1 MSKSVD
7 QETECQTVCELEG
20 VHCAACADRVE
31 KVLSTVEGVSKAKVN
46 IAAKTLTV
54 KYNKEKVSIDE
65 IKETAKKIGYN
76 LRLHERPKTETKKYI
91 PDIIRIAS
99 IGILMFLSWANLLPS
114 YEGYDVSVIAV
125 ALGAY
130 PILKDAFFS
139 LKAKE
144 IDVSVFM
151 SIAII
156 ATVLLGQ
163 FLAAAAITFFVL
175 IAWFVEEFTVN
186 RSRKAIQE
194 IMETAPKNALVLR
207 DGKELPVPTEEIQNT
222 DVVIVRSG
230 EKIPVDGRIISGES
244 LINQA
249 PITGE
254 SMPVEKSTGDAVFAG
269 TINEI
274 GVIQIRVERTGGD
287 TTIGRIIKLVEEAQ
301 EGKASIQK
309 IADRFTTYFT
319 PLVLAI
325 SLLTYF
331 LTNYNVITTV
341 TVLIVAC
348 PCAVALATPLAVI
361 ATIGKSSKKGALVKG
376 GNYLEALG
384 RVNTI
389 AMDKTGTLTM
399 NKPQVVDVKGFDG
412 HSEEEIIRL
421 AATAE
426 KRSEH
431 PMAIAIMK
439 KAERHGI
446 EVPTP
451 DKSEI
456 IRGEGIIVNSNGQRI
471 ILGNKKL
478 MKNNNVQ
485 ISREVNKYMREK
497 EEEGKTAL
505 LISHDNH
512 VCGVIT
518 VADTPRKNAKETIAE
533 LKKLGIKTI
542 MLTGDNPRTAR
553 AIADQLGI
561 DEVIAQMLPEEKTN
575 KIKELEDSG
584 QRVAMVGDGIND
596 APALAQATVGIA
608 MGAAGTAAAMEAAN
622 IILMADELAKI
633 PEIIRAGKKT
643 IRTIKQNITI
653 GILFNIVGVS
663 LAALG
668 FLTPF
673 LAAAAHFLP
682 DLVVSLN
689 SSKLII

>member
-1 MSKSVD
+1 MVKGTD
-7 QETECQTVCELEG
+7 KETECQTVCELEG
-20 VHCAACADRVE
+20 LHCADCADRVE
-31 KVLSTVEGVSKAKVN
+31 KVLSTVEGVNKAKVN
-46 IAAKTLTV
+46 FAARKLTLD
-54 KYNKEKVSIDE
+54 YDKEKVSIDE

-76 LRLHERPKTETKKYI
+76 LRLHERPKSDAKKYLL
-91 PDIIRIAS
+91 DIIRIAS
-99 IGILMFLSWANLLPS
+99 IGVLMFLSWANLLPS
-114 YEGYDVSVIAV
+114 YMGFDVSVIAV

-139 LKAKE
+139 LRAKE

-156 ATVLLGQ
+156 ATVLLRE
-163 FLAAAAITFFVL
+163 FLSAAAITFFVL
-175 IAWFVEEFTVN
+175 IAWFIEEFTVDK
-186 RSRKAIQE
+186 SRKAIQE
-194 IMETAPKNALVLR
+194 IMEIAPKNALVLR
-207 DGKELPVPTEEIQNT
+207 DGKEILLPVEEIRIT

-230 EKIPVDGRIISGES
+230 EKISVDGRIVSGEA
-244 LINQA
+244 LVNQS

-254 SMPVEKSTGDAVFAG
+254 SMPVEKNAGDAVFAG

-301 EGKASIQK
+301 EGKAPIQK
-309 IADRFTTYFT
+309 IADRFTAYFT
-319 PLVLAI
+319 PLVLAL
-325 SLLTYF
+325 SFLTYLLT
-331 LTNYNVITTV
+331 NSVITAV

-361 ATIGKSSKKGALVKG
+361 ATIGKSSKRGSLVKG
-376 GNYLEALG
+376 GDYLEALG

-389 AMDKTGTLTM
+389 AMDKTGTLTI
-399 NKPQVVDVKGFDG
+399 NKPKVIDVKSFDG
-412 HSEEEIIRL
+412 HSEEEIVQL
-421 AATAE
+421 AAIAE

-439 KAERHGI
+439 KAERYGVN
-446 EVPTP
+446 VPTP
-451 DKSEI
+451 DNSEI
-456 IRGEGIIVNSNGQRI
+456 IRGKGVIVHSNGKRI
-471 ILGNKKL
+471 ILGNREL
-478 MKNNNVQ
+478 MKNNNVKL
-485 ISREVNKYMREK
+485 SREVTKYMKER

-505 LISHDNH
+505 LISHDGY

-518 VADTPRKNAKETIAE
+518 IADAPRKNAQEIITE
-533 LKKLGIKTI
+533 LKKLGMKTI

-561 DEVIAQMLPEEKTN
+561 DEVIAEMLPDDKAK
-575 KIKELEDSG
+575 KIRELEDSG

-596 APALAQATVGIA
+596 APALVQATVGIA
-608 MGAAGTAAAMEAAN
+608 MGVAGTAAAMEAAD
-622 IILMADELAKI
+622 IVLMADDLAKI

-643 IRTIKQNITI
+643 IHTIKQNIAI
-653 GILFNIVGVS
+653 GILFNIVGVG
-663 LAALG
+663 LASFG

-673 LAAAAHFLP
+673 LAAVAHFLP

>member
-7 QETECQTVCELEG
+7 QETECQTLCELET
-20 VHCAACADRVE
+20 VHCASCADRIE

-65 IKETAKKIGYN
+65 IKETAKRIGYN
-76 LRLHERPKTETKKYI
+76 LRLHEKPKTETKKYI
-91 PDIIRIAS
+91 PEIIRIAS
-99 IGILMFLSWANLLPS
+99 IGILLFLSWANLSPS

-139 LKAKE
+139 LKTKE

-156 ATVLLGQ
+156 ATVFLRQ

-175 IAWFVEEFTVN
+175 TAWFVEEFTVD

-207 DGKELPVPTEEIQNT
+207 GGKELPVPTEEIQNT
-222 DVVIVRSG
+222 DLVIVRSG
-230 EKIPVDGRIISGES
+230 EKIPVDGRIISGEA

-254 SMPVEKSTGDAVFAG
+254 SMPVEKNTGDAVFAG
-269 TINEI
+269 TINQI
-274 GVIQIRVERTGGD
+274 GVIQIRVERTGED

-301 EGKASIQK
+301 ESKASIQK

-325 SLLTYF
+325 ALLTYF
-331 LTNYNVITTV
+331 LTNYNLIIAV

-361 ATIGKSSKKGALVKG
+361 ATIGKSSKRGALVKG

-384 RVNTI
+384 HVDTI

-399 NKPQVVDVKGFDG
+399 NKPQVIDVKGFDG

-439 KAERHGI
+439 KAERHKI
-446 EVPTP
+446 DAPTP
-451 DKSEI
+451 NNSEI

-471 ILGNKKL
+471 IIGNKKL
-478 MKNNNVQ
+478 MKNNNVE
-485 ISREVNKYMREK
+485 IPPEVNKYMEEK

-505 LISHDNH
+505 LLSHDSQ

-518 VADTPRKNAKETIAE
+518 VADTPRKNAKETIAA

-561 DEVIAQMLPEEKTN
+561 DEVIAEMLPEEKTN
-575 KIKELEDSG
+575 KIKELEASG

-622 IILMADELAKI
+622 IILMADELTKI
-633 PEIIRAGKKT
+633 PEIIHAGKKT
-643 IRTIKQNITI
+643 IRTIKQNITV
-653 GILFNIVGVS
+653 GILFNIIGVS
-663 LAALG
+663 LAAFG

-689 SSKLII
+689 SSKLFI

>member
-1 MSKSVD
+1 MDKSVD
-7 QETECQTVCELEG
+7 KATECRTVCELNG
-20 VHCAACADRVE
+20 VHCADCADRIE
-31 KVLSTVEGVSKAKVN
+31 KVLSTVEGVSKVRVN
-46 IAAKTLTV
+46 FATKTLTID
-54 KYNKEKVSIDE
+54 YDKERVNIDE

-76 LRLHERPKTETKKYI
+76 LRLHERPKSEAKKYVI
-91 PDIIRIAS
+91 DIIRIAS
-99 IGILMFLSWANLLPS
+99 IGVLMFLSWANLLPS
-114 YEGYDVSVIAV
+114 YMGFDVSVIAV

-139 LKAKE
+139 LRAKE

-156 ATVLLGQ
+156 ATVLLRE
-163 FLAAAAITFFVL
+163 FLSAAAITFFVL
-175 IAWFVEEFTVN
+175 IAWFVEEFTVD

-194 IMETAPKNALVLR
+194 IMEIAPKNALVLR
-207 DGKELPVPTEEIQNT
+207 DGKELLLPIEKIQT
-222 DVVIVRSG
+222 KDVVIVRSG
-230 EKIPVDGRIISGES
+230 EKIPVDGRILSGEA
-244 LINQA
+244 LVNQA

-254 SMPVEKSTGDAVFAG
+254 SMPVEKNPGDSVFAG
-269 TINEI
+269 TINEV
-274 GVIQIRVERTGGD
+274 GVIQLRVERTGGD

-301 EGKASIQK
+301 EGKAPIQK

-325 SLLTYF
+325 SFITYLLTNSV
-331 LTNYNVITTV
+331 LTAV

-361 ATIGKSSKKGALVKG
+361 ATIGKSSKRGSLVKG

-389 AMDKTGTLTM
+389 AMDKTGTLTV
-399 NKPQVVDVKGFDG
+399 NKPQVMDVKGFDG
-412 HSEEEIIRL
+412 HNEEEIIRL
-421 AATAE
+421 AAIAE
-426 KRSEH
+426 KHSEH

-439 KAERHGI
+439 KAERYGI
-446 EVPTP
+446 NVPSP
-451 DKSEI
+451 DNSEI
-456 IRGEGIIVNSNGQRI
+456 IRGKGIIVNSNGWRI
-471 ILGNKKL
+471 ILGNKDL
-478 MKNNNVQ
+478 MKDNKVEL
-485 ISREVNKYMREK
+485 SREVKIYMKER
-497 EEEGKTAL
+497 EEEGKSAL
-505 LISHDNH
+505 LLSHDGY

-518 VADTPRKNAKETIAE
+518 VADAPRKNSKEIVTE

-561 DEVIAQMLPEEKTN
+561 DEVIAEMLPEEKAK
-575 KIKELEDSG
+575 KISELEASG
-584 QRVAMVGDGIND
+584 QRVAMIGDGIND
-596 APALAQATVGIA
+596 APALAQATIGIA
-608 MGAAGTAAAMEAAN
+608 MGAVGTAAAMEAAD
-622 IILMADELAKI
+622 IVLMADDLTKI
-633 PEIIRAGKKT
+633 PEIIRAGKRT

-653 GILFNIVGVS
+653 GILFNIVGVG
-663 LAALG
+663 LAAFG

>member
-1 MSKSVD
+1 MEKSVD

-31 KVLSTVEGVSKAKVN
+31 KVLSTVEGVSKAKIN
-46 IAAKTLTV
+46 FAAKTLTV

-76 LRLHERPKTETKKYI
+76 LKYHEKPKTGTRKYI
-91 PDIIRIAS
+91 PDIIRIAT
-99 IGILMFLSWANLLPS
+99 IGILMFLSWSGLSPL
-114 YEGYDVSVIAV
+114 YMGYDVSVIAV
-125 ALGAY
+125 ALGTY

-139 LKAKE
+139 LRAKD

-156 ATVLLGQ
+156 ATVILKQ

-175 IAWFVEEFTVN
+175 IAWFVEEFTVD
-186 RSRKAIQE
+186 RSRKAIEE
-194 IMETAPKNALVLR
+194 IMEIAPKNALVLR
-207 DGKELPVPTEEIQNT
+207 DGKESLVSTEEIQNA

-230 EKIPVDGRIISGES
+230 EKIPVDGRIISGDA
-244 LINQA
+244 LVNQA

-254 SMPVEKSTGDAVFAG
+254 SMPVEKNLGDTVFAG
-269 TINEI
+269 TINEV
-274 GVIQIRVERTGGD
+274 GVIQVRVEKTGGD
-287 TTIGRIIKLVEEAQ
+287 TTIGRIISLVEEAQ

-309 IADRFTTYFT
+309 LADRFTSYFT
-319 PLVLAI
+319 PVLLAI

-331 LTNYNVITTV
+331 LTNYNLITAV

-348 PCAVALATPLAVI
+348 PCSVALATPLAVV
-361 ATIGKSSKKGALVKG
+361 ATIGKSSKRGALVKG

-399 NKPQVVDVKGFDG
+399 NKPQVMDVKGFDG
-412 HSEEEIIRL
+412 HSDEEIIRL
-421 AATAE
+421 AAIAE

-439 KAERHGI
+439 KAERYGI
-446 EVPTP
+446 DVPIP

-456 IRGEGIIVNSNGQRI
+456 VRGEGVIVNTDGQRI
-471 ILGNKKL
+471 ILGNREL
-478 MKNNNVQ
+478 MKNNSVE
-485 ISREVNKYMREK
+485 ISSEVTKYMREK

-505 LISHDNH
+505 LISHDSY

-518 VADTPRKNAKETIAE
+518 VADTPRKNAKEAIAE

-553 AIADQLGI
+553 AMADQLGI
-561 DEVIAQMLPEEKTN
+561 DEVIAEMLPEEKTN
-575 KIKELEDSG
+575 KIRELEDSG

-622 IILMADELAKI
+622 IVLMADELTKI

-643 IRTIKQNITI
+643 NRTIKQNITI

-663 LAALG
+663 LAAFG